1 MARRMA
7 PGDGARSFDRLRMSG
22 KERII
27 PNTNRRL
34 QVSHTRRKLFGKA
47 RQEAFLEHL
56 AATCNVTDSAAAA
69 DICVGS
75 VYRERMRNPAF
86 REAWGAALE
95 QGYARLEAA
104 LLARAASGEGRPRVK
119 GDKILGEAEAV
130 DWEKAID
137 LLRQHQRSLAGAPRL
152 GGHVTR
158 RVGIEALRAK
168 VIKKLKAIGYEIEEP
183 EEGE

>member
-1 MARRMA
+1 
-7 PGDGARSFDRLRMSG
+7 MSG
-22 KERII
+22 PGRII

-75 VYRERMRNPAF
+75 VYRERMRNPLF
-86 REAWGAALE
+86 REAWGLALE

-104 LLARAASGEGRPRVK
+104 LLARAASGASRPRVK
-119 GDKILGEAEAV
+119 GDKIVGAGAGIDGGVDGGVDEAGAV
-130 DWEKAID
+130 DWDKAMD
-137 LLRQHQRSLAGAPRL
+137 LLRQHRRGLDGAPRR

-168 VIKKLKAIGYEIEEP
+168 VIKKLKAIGYKVEAP